1 MCSPVIRGQIASHG
15 RIGEHDC
22 VSQILLQFSLM
33 PRRALLAPGSQAP
46 LRGPRSPF
54 LCRILVRLSVMLLLF
69 LKWEAEAKAPLL

>member
-1 MCSPVIRGQIASHG
+1 MVESESMIVSREALIRT
-15 RIGEHDC
+15 
-22 VSQILLQFSLM
+22 QILLQFSLM

>member
-1 MCSPVIRGQIASHG
+1 MVESESMIVSREALIRT
-15 RIGEHDC
+15 
-22 VSQILLQFSLM
+22 QILLQFSLM
-33 PRRALLAPGSQAP
+33 PRRALLAPGSQAS